1 MYLAHL
7 FVYLHLININVDAMT
22 FGTFNFQE
30 FISAFIIMFAVIDA
44 VGATP
49 IIISLREKGKV
60 VKPMKATLLSTLL
73 LVGFFYAGDVML
85 KLFHVDIASFAV
97 AGSIVIFLMA
107 VEMLLDVEIFKF
119 KGPSSEATI
128 VPLVFPLIAGA
139 GSFTT
144 LLSLRAEYADI
155 NILLGLLAN
164 MGFVFFVLMMTDK
177 VQHWIGKGGVY
188 VVRKFFGIILMAV
201 AVRLFTD
208 NIAQL
213 IININAQAAG

>member
-1 MYLAHL
+1 M
-7 FVYLHLININVDAMT
+7 
-22 FGTFNFQE
+22 GTFNFQE

-44 VGATP
+44 IGATP
-49 IIISLREKGKV
+49 IIISLRESGKTI
-60 VKPMKATLLSTLL
+60 KPLKATLLSTLL

-85 KLFHVDIASFAV
+85 RLFHVDIASFAV

-107 VEMLLDVEIFKF
+107 IEMLLDVEIFKF

-128 VPLVFPLIAGA
+128 VPLVFPLLAGA

-164 MGFVFFVLMMTDK
+164 MLFVLFVLTMTDK
-177 VQHWIGKGGVY
+177 VQRWIGKGGVY
-188 VVRKFFGIILMAV
+188 VVRKFFGVILIAV
-201 AVRLFTD
+201 AVRLFTA

-213 IININAQAAG
+213 VATINASAGV

>member
-1 MYLAHL
+1 
-7 FVYLHLININVDAMT
+7 MT
-22 FGTFNFQE
+22 FGVFNWKE
-30 FISAFIIMFAVIDA
+30 FISAFIILFAVIDA
-44 VGATP
+44 VGSTP
-49 IIISLREKGKV
+49 IIISLRESGKTIKAV
-60 VKPMKATLLSTLL
+60 KATWMSTLL

-85 KLFHVDIASFAV
+85 QLFHVDIASFAV

-107 VEMLLDVEIFKF
+107 IEMLLDVEIFKF
-119 KGPSSEATI
+119 KGPTNEATL

-164 MGFVFFVLMMTDK
+164 MGVMFFVLTMTDK
-177 VQHWIGKGGVY
+177 VQRWMGKGGVY
-188 VVRKFFGIILMAV
+188 VIRKFFGVILIAV

-208 NIAQL
+208 NIATL
-213 IININAQAAG
+213 IINISAQTAQ

>member
-1 MYLAHL
+1 MS
-7 FVYLHLININVDAMT
+7 

-30 FISAFIIMFAVIDA
+30 FISAFIILFAVIDA
-44 VGATP
+44 VGSTP
-49 IIISLREKGKV
+49 IIISLREGGKTI
-60 VKPMKATLLSTLL
+60 KPMKATLLSTLL
-73 LVGFFYAGDVML
+73 LIAFFYAGDVML

-107 VEMLLDVEIFKF
+107 IEMLLDVEIFKF
-119 KGPSSEATI
+119 KGPTSEATI

-155 NILLGLLAN
+155 NILLGLLVN
-164 MGFVFFVLMMTDK
+164 MGFVFFVLSMTDK
-177 VQHWIGKGGVY
+177 VQSWIGKGGVY
-188 VVRKFFGIILMAV
+188 VVRKFFGVILMAV

-208 NIAQL
+208 NIAEL
-213 IININAQAAG
+213 ILDISEHTVK

>member
-1 MYLAHL
+1 MS
-7 FVYLHLININVDAMT
+7 

-30 FISAFIIMFAVIDA
+30 FISAFIILFAVIDA
-44 VGATP
+44 VGSTP
-49 IIISLREKGKV
+49 IIISLREGGKTI
-60 VKPMKATLLSTLL
+60 KPTKATLLSTLL
-73 LVGFFYAGDVML
+73 LVAFFYAGDVML

-107 VEMLLDVEIFKF
+107 IEMLLDVEIFKF
-119 KGPSSEATI
+119 KGPTSEATI

-155 NILLGLLAN
+155 NILLGLLVN
-164 MGFVFFVLMMTDK
+164 MGFVFFVLTMTDK
-177 VQHWIGKGGVY
+177 VQRWMGKGGVY
-188 VVRKFFGIILMAV
+188 VVRKFFGVILMAV

-208 NIAQL
+208 TIAELILNIST
-213 IININAQAAG
+213 QAAG

>member
-1 MYLAHL
+1 M
-7 FVYLHLININVDAMT
+7 
-22 FGTFNFQE
+22 GTFNFQE

-44 VGATP
+44 IGATP
-49 IIISLREKGKV
+49 IIISLRESGKTI
-60 VKPMKATLLSTLL
+60 KPLKATLLSTLL

-85 KLFHVDIASFAV
+85 RLFHVDIASFAV

-107 VEMLLDVEIFKF
+107 IEMLLDVEIFKF

-128 VPLVFPLIAGA
+128 VPLVFPLLAGA

-144 LLSLRAEYADI
+144 LLSLRAEYADV

-164 MGFVFFVLMMTDK
+164 MLFVLFVLTMTDK
-177 VQHWIGKGGVY
+177 VQRWIGKGGVY
-188 VVRKFFGIILMAV
+188 VVRKFFGVILIAV
-201 AVRLFTD
+201 AVRLFTA

-213 IININAQAAG
+213 VATINASAGV

>member
-1 MYLAHL
+1 
-7 FVYLHLININVDAMT
+7 MT
-22 FGTFNFQE
+22 FGVFNWKE
-30 FISAFIIMFAVIDA
+30 FISAFIILFAVIDA
-44 VGATP
+44 VGSTP
-49 IIISLREKGKV
+49 IIISLRESGKTIKAV
-60 VKPMKATLLSTLL
+60 KATWMSTLL

-85 KLFHVDIASFAV
+85 QLFHVDIASFAV

-107 VEMLLDVEIFKF
+107 IEMLLDVEIFKF
-119 KGPSSEATI
+119 KGPTNEATL

-164 MGFVFFVLMMTDK
+164 MGVVFFVLTMTDK
-177 VQHWIGKGGVY
+177 VQRWMGKGGVY
-188 VVRKFFGIILMAV
+188 VIRKFFGVILIAV

-208 NIAQL
+208 NIATL
-213 IININAQAAG
+213 IINISAQTAQ

>member
-1 MYLAHL
+1 MS
-7 FVYLHLININVDAMT
+7 

-30 FISAFIIMFAVIDA
+30 FISAFIILFAVIDA
-44 VGATP
+44 VGSTP
-49 IIISLREKGKV
+49 IIISLREGGKTI
-60 VKPMKATLLSTLL
+60 KPTKATLLSTLL
-73 LVGFFYAGDVML
+73 LVAFFYAGDVML

-107 VEMLLDVEIFKF
+107 IEMLLDVEIFKF
-119 KGPSSEATI
+119 KGPTSEATI

-155 NILLGLLAN
+155 NILLGLLVN
-164 MGFVFFVLMMTDK
+164 MGFVFFVLTMTDK
-177 VQHWIGKGGVY
+177 VQRWMGKGGVY
-188 VVRKFFGIILMAV
+188 VVRKFFGVILMAV

-208 NIAQL
+208 NIAEL
-213 IININAQAAG
+213 ILNFSTQAAG